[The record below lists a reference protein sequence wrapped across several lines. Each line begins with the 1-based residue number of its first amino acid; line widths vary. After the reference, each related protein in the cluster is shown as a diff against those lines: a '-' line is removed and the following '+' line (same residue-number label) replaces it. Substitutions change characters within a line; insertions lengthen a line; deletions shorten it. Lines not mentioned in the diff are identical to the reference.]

1 MRHQKSGRKFHRKKG
16 QRQALFKGLLN
27 NLITKEKILTTEA
40 KAKEIRPRLE
50 KLISIAKKENL
61 ASLRIL
67 LSRLPKKSAQKLYYE
82 IAPRYKN
89 TRGGYLRIIKS
100 IRSRKG
106 DAAKMAIVEFVK
118 PR

>member
-16 QRQALFKGLLN
+16 QRKALFKSLLG

-40 KAKEIRPRLE
+40 KAKEIRPLLE
-50 KLISIAKKENL
+50 KLISVAKKKNL

-82 IAPRYKN
+82 IGPRYKN
-89 TRGGYLRIIKS
+89 TRGGYLRITKS
-100 IRSRKG
+100 LRSRKSDG
-106 DAAKMAIVEFVK
+106 AKMAIVEFIK
-118 PR
+118 E